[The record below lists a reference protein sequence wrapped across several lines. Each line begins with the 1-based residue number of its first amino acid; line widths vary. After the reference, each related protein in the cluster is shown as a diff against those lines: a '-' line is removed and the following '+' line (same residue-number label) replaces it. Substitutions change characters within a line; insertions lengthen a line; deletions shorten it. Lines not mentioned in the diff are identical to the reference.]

1 MKNLKENKNNSS
13 NIFSSITMIS
23 IMITLLTFSA
33 AMNTSLV
40 VAAEGGGEEYDDI
53 GIDSIKNSELST
65 LSLSSL
71 PTRQCMNIG
80 NISTDS
86 DNVPSPDSSTSPSSL
101 QEQDLLSL
109 TDAATTNAA
118 CGQVLSGVV
127 ESTSDLN
134 CSSGVLV
141 CSWIILQKCY

>member
-80 NISTDS
+80 NIS
-86 DNVPSPDSSTSPSSL
+86 PSSL
-101 QEQDLLSL
+101 QER
-109 TDAATTNAA
+109 
-118 CGQVLSGVV
+118 GQVLSGVV

>member
-1 MKNLKENKNNSS
+1 
-13 NIFSSITMIS
+13 MIS
-23 IMITLLTFSA
+23 IIITLLTFSA
-33 AMNTSLV
+33 AMNTLLV
-40 VAAEGGGEEYDDI
+40 VAAEGGGDEYDDI

-71 PTRQCMNIG
+71 PTRQGMNIG
-80 NISTDS
+80 NIATDS
-86 DNVPSPDSSTSPSSL
+86 DNVPSPDSSTSPSTL
-101 QEQDLLSL
+101 QELDLLSL
-109 TDAATTNAA
+109 TDAATTNTA

-127 ESTSDLN
+127 ELTSDLN

>member
-101 QEQDLLSL
+101 QER
-109 TDAATTNAA
+109 
-118 CGQVLSGVV
+118 GQVLSGVV

>member
-1 MKNLKENKNNSS
+1 MKNLKENKNNS
-13 NIFSSITMIS
+13 NTFSSITMIS

-40 VAAEGGGEEYDDI
+40 LAAEGGGEEYDDI
-53 GIDSIKNSELST
+53 DIDSIKNSELST

-71 PTRQCMNIG
+71 PTRQGMNIG
-80 NISTDS
+80 NIATYSN
-86 DNVPSPDSSTSPSSL
+86 NVPSHDSSTSPSTL
-101 QEQDLLSL
+101 QELDLLPL

-127 ESTSDLN
+127 KLTSDLN
-134 CSSGVLV
+134 CSSRVLV